1 VKAALK
7 EQANAFVNMAG
18 KCQTIFTAQQAMTEI
33 IPDQSDDCAFQHGKF
48 CFVYSKCKFY
58 TCTSNSDGV

>member
-1 VKAALK
+1 MKTALK

-33 IPDQSDDCAFQHGKF
+33 IPTQSDDCTFQHGE
-48 CFVYSKCKFY
+48 FY
-58 TCTSNSDGV
+58 FYTSNSDGV